1 MLYLN
6 KVWYKQ
12 TSLRCSQDFLLCFAW
27 DDQ

>member
-12 TSLRCSQDFLLCFAW
+12 TPFQCSQDFLFRFAW